1 MKTEIDKKK
10 QKIREVFKDNINEVI
25 DDFIMDIIEE
35 VSGIREKEYF
45 RKVKELERV
54 NYKYGQLS
62 NKYAKSK
69 YDYDILLKRFN
80 NLKEKEKC

>member
-45 RKVKELERV
+45 KTVKELERI
-54 NYKYGQLS
+54 NYQYGQLS
-62 NKYAKSK
+62 NKYAKLK
-69 YDYDILLKRFN
+69 YDYEILLKRFN

>member
-35 VSGIREKEYF
+35 VSGIREKEHF
-45 RKVKELERV
+45 KKVKELERV

-62 NKYAKSK
+62 NKYAKLK